1 MALFFTHFL
10 SVLLWLHSCFVLAV
24 PQQNGLTDLSI
35 LPKVSRVRTF
45 ILTDILNE
53 PDDSMSM
60 VRYLLYSNEFDT
72 RGLVAVTSWS
82 LRNDTH
88 PSEIKKIIKVYAKVV
103 DKLNQHVHPDNRYP
117 EPEELLKQISS
128 GPRVSFL
135 VIHIVSQANPI
146 SHMDER
152 PSRSISAMAPN
163 SL

>member
-1 MALFFTHFL
+1 MHDINMALFITRFL
-10 SVLLWLHSCFVLAV
+10 SVVLWLQSCFVLAV
-24 PQQNGLTDLSI
+24 PQQNGSTDLSI

-88 PSEIKKIIKVYAKVV
+88 PSEIKKIIKAYAKVV
-103 DKLNQHVHPDNRYP
+103 DKLNQHVHPDNQYP
-117 EPEELLKQISS
+117 KPEELLKQISS

-135 VIHIVSQANPI
+135 EV
-146 SHMDER
+146 
-152 PSRSISAMAPN
+152 
-163 SL
+163 